1 MCNRKKVIAEA
12 FFYIPKPIRFDL
24 MNGGPSPQ
32 VAIQED
38 GTLTCGPGS
47 KVNDRLLVVFTGVL
61 RGVWRLIA
69 ACRGPL
75 LWLAWERA
83 HASPTPT
90 AELLLLLLELVDL
103 RPAAIS
109 WLDQMR

>member
-1 MCNRKKVIAEA
+1 MTVHEWGSILQE
-12 FFYIPKPIRFDL
+12 
-24 MNGGPSPQ
+24 
-32 VAIQED
+32 AIQKA

-47 KVNDRLLVVFTGVL
+47 KVYDRLLVVFTGVL

-69 ACRGPL
+69 CRGPL
-75 LWLAWERA
+75 LWLAWKRA
-83 HASPTPT
+83 HSSPTPT